1 MKSNLTI
8 EQQKLVRTTAFKKWF
23 GDWEN
28 DPENSS
34 KVVDENGEP
43 LVVYHGSV
51 NEFMEFDLE
60 KTYRGGLGTGF
71 YFTGQIEK
79 AFTYGKN
86 VFQVFIDIKNPIYV
100 SGSNRESDLRDL
112 LNITPLATETEVK
125 NIVLHRGYDGVL
137 VKRKG
142 IFSEIVIFNNKK
154 IKLADGTN
162 TTFDTSNPAINE
174 FINEYKDRDM
184 TNLILFEDFKTN
196 EQKKYTLTFT
206 NEKFFTADNTLNAF
220 VNKLKKLDPQLVHN
234 PKDNG
239 KAKDIRLVYVR
250 STLQHVQIREAIAEF
265 VQKYDNLRIS
275 VVTNK

>member
-1 MKSNLTI
+1 M
-8 EQQKLVRTTAFKKWF
+8 VRTPAFKKWF

-43 LVVYHGSV
+43 LVVYHGT
-51 NEFMEFDLE
+51 NYEFSLFDLT

-71 YFTGQIEK
+71 YFTQSMNIVTNHGTNIL
-79 AFTYGKN
+79 N
-86 VFQVFIDIKNPIYV
+86 VFINARNPIYV

-112 LNITPLATETEVK
+112 LKLSPISTEKEVTDA
-125 NIVLHRGYDGVL
+125 ILRRSYDAVL

-142 IFSEIVIFNNKK
+142 IFNEISVYDNKN

-162 TTFDTSNPAINE
+162 TTFDKSNPAINE
-174 FINEYKDRDM
+174 YKNSM
-184 TNLILFEDFKTN
+184 ANLILFEDFET
-196 EQKKYTLTFT
+196 EQKKKYTLTFT
-206 NEKFFTADNTLNAF
+206 NPKFFTADNTLTAF
-220 VNKLKKLDPQLVHN
+220 VNKLKKLDPQLVYN

-239 KAKDIRLVYVR
+239 KAKDVRFVYIR
-250 STLQHVQIREAIAEF
+250 SALQHEQIRNVIAEF